1 MKKILATS
9 IAVSALCAAIA
20 ISLLL
25 WLSAPSTPKIS
36 VILDFFANPNH
47 VPIYVAVEKGF
58 FTAEGIEA
66 EILIPA
72 NPSDP
77 VKLAAAQT
85 VDVALTPQINFLIAK
100 AANLPL
106 IAIGALIETSL
117 GGLLS
122 LKEYGIEE
130 LSDLRGRR
138 IGYSLAPLEPI
149 LWRTMLASVDVGSDE
164 IELINV
170 GFNTVI
176 SLLSHNVDAIGAFR
190 NFELPQVEL
199 LGHESVYFPQEDYGV
214 PETYEIILAV
224 NQKLVEDRSGE
235 LRAFVAG
242 LAQGIAYTREHPQE
256 AFEVFIRANPDL
268 DDELN
273 RRAYAATLPL
283 YAESARHDAPQK
295 WERMQDYLFQNG
307 LIDKLFPLEELYTD
321 EFLQKTLN
329 KEAG

>member
-9 IAVSALCAAIA
+9 IAVSLLCAAIA
-20 ISLLL
+20 VSLLL
-25 WLSAPSTPKIS
+25 WLSAPPTPKIS

-58 FTAEGIEA
+58 FSAEGIEV

-130 LSDLRGRR
+130 LSDLRGKR

-176 SLLSHNVDAIGAFR
+176 SLLSHSVDAIGAFR

-224 NQKLVEDRSGE
+224 NQKLLEERSGE

-295 WERMQDYLFQNG
+295 WEGMQGYLFQNG

-321 EFLQKTLN
+321 EFL
-329 KEAG
+329 

>member
-1 MKKILATS
+1 VKKIFAIS
-9 IAVSALCAAIA
+9 IAISLLCAAIA

-25 WLSAPSTPKIS
+25 WLSAPAISKIS

-58 FTAEGIEA
+58 FAAEGIEV

-77 VKLAAAQT
+77 VKLAAVRT

-100 AANLPL
+100 AADLPL

-122 LKEYGIEE
+122 LKEYEIEE
-130 LSDLRGRR
+130 LSDLRGKR

-170 GFNTVI
+170 GFNTVL

-199 LGHESVYFPQEDYGV
+199 LGHEPVYFPQEDYGV
-214 PETYEIILAV
+214 PETYEILLAV
-224 NQKLVEDRSGE
+224 NQKLLEERSEE
-235 LRAFVAG
+235 LRAFIAG

-256 AFEVFIRANPDL
+256 AFEVFLHARPDL

-283 YAESARHDAPQK
+283 YAERARHDAPQK
-295 WERMQDYLFQNG
+295 WESMQGYLFQNG
-307 LIDKLFPLEELYTD
+307 LIDKLFPLEELYTN
-321 EFLQKTLN
+321 EFL
-329 KEAG
+329 

>member
-1 MKKILATS
+1 
-9 IAVSALCAAIA
+9 VG
-20 ISLLL
+20 
-25 WLSAPSTPKIS
+25 
-36 VILDFFANPNH
+36 
-47 VPIYVAVEKGF
+47 KGF

>member
-1 MKKILATS
+1 MKKIFAIS
-9 IAVSALCAAIA
+9 IAISLLCAAIA

-25 WLSAPSTPKIS
+25 WLSAPAISKIS

-58 FTAEGIEA
+58 FAAEGIEV

-77 VKLAAAQT
+77 VKLAAVRT

-100 AANLPL
+100 AADLPL

-122 LKEYGIEE
+122 LKEYEIEE
-130 LSDLRGRR
+130 LSDLRGKR

-170 GFNTVI
+170 GFNTVL

-199 LGHESVYFPQEDYGV
+199 LGHEPVYFPQEDYGV
-214 PETYEIILAV
+214 PETYEILLAV
-224 NQKLVEDRSGE
+224 NQQLIEERSGE
-235 LRAFVAG
+235 LRAFIAG
-242 LAQGIAYTREHPQE
+242 LAQGIAYTMEHPQE
-256 AFEVFIRANPDL
+256 AFEVFLRARPDL

-283 YAESARHDAPQK
+283 YAERARHDAPQK
-295 WERMQDYLFQNG
+295 WESMQGYLFQNG
-307 LIDKLFPLEELYTD
+307 LIDKRFPLEELYTD
-321 EFLQKTLN
+321 EFL
-329 KEAG
+329 

>member
-1 MKKILATS
+1 MKKIFATS

-25 WLSAPSTPKIS
+25 WLSAPSAPKIS

-58 FTAEGIEA
+58 FSAEGIEV

-77 VKLAAAQT
+77 VKLAAART

-122 LKEYGIEE
+122 LKEYEIEE
-130 LSDLRGRR
+130 LSDLRGKR

-176 SLLSHNVDAIGAFR
+176 SLLSHSVDAIGAFR

-224 NQKLVEDRSGE
+224 NQKLLEERSGE

-256 AFEVFIRANPDL
+256 AFEVFLRARPDL

-295 WERMQDYLFQNG
+295 WEGMQGYLFQNG

-321 EFLQKTLN
+321 EFL
-329 KEAG
+329 